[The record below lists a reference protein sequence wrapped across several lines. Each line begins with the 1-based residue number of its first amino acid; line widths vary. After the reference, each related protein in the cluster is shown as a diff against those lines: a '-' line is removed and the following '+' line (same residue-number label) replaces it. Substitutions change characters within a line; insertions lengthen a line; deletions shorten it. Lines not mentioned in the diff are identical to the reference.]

1 MSIELLGFIE
11 IEKKPIKTMNFKL
24 KNYFKSLVLKHGV
37 IKGAF
42 QRKYGFYSLL
52 NLYMNLLGV
61 NGVGTVVAKERKY
74 SQQVNRIYL
83 EDDS

>member
-11 IEKKPIKTMNFKL
+11 IEKKPIKTMHFKL

-42 QRKYGFYSLL
+42 QRNYRSYSLL
-52 NLYMNLLGV
+52 HLYMNLHRG
-61 NGVGTVVAKERKY
+61 NEVGTVVAKERKY